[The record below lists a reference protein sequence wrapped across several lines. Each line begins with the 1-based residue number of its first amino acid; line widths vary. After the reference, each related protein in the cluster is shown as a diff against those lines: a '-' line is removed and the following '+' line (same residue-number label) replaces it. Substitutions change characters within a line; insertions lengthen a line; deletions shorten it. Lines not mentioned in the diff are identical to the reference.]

1 MDTPGFSGTKSAT
14 QEMKTTVVKSVMA
27 YRPEFCIFVY
37 VMKFNCYEKEDFEMY
52 KRFLD
57 LFGPEIS
64 PYTIL
69 LFTGENYLKEKKDF
83 GEELQKLLGQN
94 FPGISDDFLVF
105 DNKTIKLER
114 KKKQTDELLD
124 KIRDAMVKTKEKPFQ
139 SDLLKEVDKAVRQAV
154 KRGAG
159 KVKKEGKKIK
169 VDNGES

>member
-1 MDTPGFSGTKSAT
+1 
-14 QEMKTTVVKSVMA
+14 MA

-37 VMKFNCYEKEDFEMY
+37 VMKFNGYDKEDFEMY

-69 LFTGENYLKEKKDF
+69 LFTGGDYLKKKDY
-83 GEELQKLLGQN
+83 GEELQKLLGHN
-94 FPGISDDFLVF
+94 FPAISDNFLVF
-105 DNKTIKLER
+105 DNKALRLER

-159 KVKKEGKKIK
+159 KVKKEGKKKTK